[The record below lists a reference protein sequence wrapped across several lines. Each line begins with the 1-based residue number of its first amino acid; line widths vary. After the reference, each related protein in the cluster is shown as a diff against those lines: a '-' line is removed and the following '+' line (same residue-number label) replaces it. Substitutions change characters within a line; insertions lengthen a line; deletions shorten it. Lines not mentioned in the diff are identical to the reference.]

1 MPKKKKQSRKTTQ
14 YQRQSVTVN
23 IGTSTKRKRK
33 GGGGGGHRQ
42 NLAPTFIT
50 APQVDYTPLL
60 AMMSYQTRSLQQEPL
75 RNPVTPLSSVTQAL
89 PAEQMAGEAAIRRA
103 GPTAAT
109 FEPVAHMERAEKDV
123 GGGGRVAFSEEPATS
138 RLKLGRP
145 FADLSKLAAAEP
157 VLDPLAIRQTAK
169 VDIRE
174 PPARTKSLSFLP
186 TKPPTLS
193 PAVNAAAEQFV
204 PNQASRGRLS
214 SESSYDSRSGR
225 SDSDDEPP
233 PPKKLPFPKREG
245 LLSDAD
251 FELMKSLEKKTLL
264 GKNEAKA
271 LKVFQSR
278 LKQFPRK

>member
-60 AMMSYQTRSLQQEPL
+60 AMMSYQTRSLQQEPV

-109 FEPVAHMERAEKDV
+109 FEPVAHMERELAEKDIA
-123 GGGGRVAFSEEPATS
+123 GGGRIGFSEEPIPAT
-138 RLKLGRP
+138 RKKGRP
-145 FADLSKLAAAEP
+145 FVDLSKLAAAEP
-157 VLDPLAIRQTAK
+157 VLEPLAIRQTAK

-186 TKPPTLS
+186 SKPPTLS

-204 PNQASRGRLS
+204 PNQASRGRLGS
-214 SESSYDSRSGR
+214 DSSVETKSESE
-225 SDSDDEPP
+225 DEA
-233 PPKKLPFPKREG
+233 PKKRLPFPKREG
-245 LLSDAD
+245 PLSDAD
-251 FELMKSLEKKTLL
+251 FELMKRLEKRTLL
-264 GKNEAKA
+264 GRNEAQG
-271 LKVFQSR
+271 LKVLKSR
-278 LKQFPRK
+278 LEQFPRK

>member
-60 AMMSYQTRSLQQEPL
+60 AMMSYQTRSLQQEPV

-103 GPTAAT
+103 GSTAAT
-109 FEPVAHMERAEKDV
+109 FEPVAHMERELAEKDIA
-123 GGGGRVAFSEEPATS
+123 GGGRIGFSEEPIPAT
-138 RLKLGRP
+138 RKKGRP
-145 FADLSKLAAAEP
+145 FVDLSKLAAAEP
-157 VLDPLAIRQTAK
+157 VLEPLAIRQTAK

-186 TKPPTLS
+186 SKPPTLS

-204 PNQASRGRLS
+204 PNQASRGRLGSDS
-214 SESSYDSRSGR
+214 SVETK
-225 SDSDDEPP
+225 SDSDDEA
-233 PPKKLPFPKREG
+233 PKLKRHPFPKREG
-245 LLSDAD
+245 PLSDAD
-251 FELMKSLEKKTLL
+251 FELMKRLEKRTLL
-264 GKNEAKA
+264 GKNEAQG
-271 LKVFQSR
+271 LKVLKSR
-278 LKQFPRK
+278 LEQFPRK